1 MAIKSILS
9 NKARTVL
16 TMLGIIIGIAAVMT
30 IVAVVQGSNKQMME
44 YYESQGTN
52 KIDVYAYQWN
62 GKDVSQKLYDYCLS
76 LNKLVDGVTPN
87 LNYWGSNGSLKYKA
101 VDCANNPDFGA
112 PQIMLGSDQ
121 YSLCNN
127 FTIAEGRDLSYLDI
141 KTYNQ
146 VVVLGAEV
154 KNYLF
159 QYQNPIGQRVT
170 LGTNSFEVIGVYKAK
185 DTGFSQ
191 SWGWSMDNMAV
202 VPYTLNRM
210 LNSGNS
216 RIESFVVKA
225 KDKSST
231 TEAITRLTGFL
242 SGEIDSN
249 MGYFSV
255 YSQNEWME
263 SSNDQTKMMS
273 YVGGGVAGISL
284 LVGGIGIMNIMLV
297 TVRERTR
304 EIGIR
309 RAIGGSR
316 RTILTQ
322 FLLEAAVVCGVGG
335 LFGLVLGT
343 VGTLVAGKLMLKTIL
358 TPSVTMSFAAF
369 AFSVALGLL
378 FGIYPAIK
386 AAWLQPVEAL
396 RAE

>member
-1 MAIKSILS
+1 MKMAIKSILS
-9 NKARTVL
+9 NKTRTVL

-30 IVAVVQGSNKQMME
+30 IVSVVQGTNRRSME
-44 YYESQGTN
+44 IYESQGTN

-62 GKDVSQKLYDYCLS
+62 GKDISQKLYDYCLS
-76 LNKLVDGVTPN
+76 LNEIVAGVTPN
-87 LNYWGSNGSLKYKA
+87 MGYWGQNGSVKYMA
-101 VDCANNPDFGA
+101 ADAANNPDYGA
-112 PQIMLGSDQ
+112 PQVALGSDQ

-146 VVVLGAEV
+146 VIVLGAAV
-154 KNYLF
+154 RDYLF

-170 LGTNSFEVIGVYKAK
+170 LGSNTFEVIGVYQAK
-185 DTGFSQ
+185 DKGFSQ
-191 SWGWSMDNMAV
+191 GWSMDNIAV

-210 LNSGNS
+210 LNNS
-216 RIESFVVKA
+216 TMIESFVVKA
-225 KDKSST
+225 KSKAAT

-242 SGEIDSN
+242 SGEIDPN
-249 MGYFSV
+249 MGYFNV
-255 YSQNEWME
+255 YSQNEWMDE
-263 SSNDQTKMMS
+263 NANATRMYS

-316 RTILTQ
+316 RTILIQ

-335 LFGLVLGT
+335 LFGLALGT
-343 VGTLVAGKLMLKTIL
+343 AGTLVAGKLIL
-358 TPSVTMSFAAF
+358 EMELMPGVAMSAAAF
-369 AFSVALGLL
+369 AFSVALGLV
-378 FGIYPAIK
+378 FGIYPAVK

>member
-1 MAIKSILS
+1 MSIRQGFKMAIKSILS

-30 IVAVVQGSNKQMME
+30 IVAVVQGSNKQTME

-62 GKDVSQKLYDYCLS
+62 GKDVSQRLYDYCLS
-76 LNKLVDGVTPN
+76 LNELVSGVTPN
-87 LNYWGSNGSLKYKA
+87 LYYYGGSSSLKYKA
-101 VDCANNPDFGA
+101 VDCANNPDYGM

-170 LGTNSFEVIGVYKAK
+170 LGANSFEVIGVYKAK
-185 DTGFSQ
+185 DPGRSQ
-191 SWGWSMDNMAV
+191 GWSMDNMAV
-202 VPYTLNRM
+202 VPYTLNRL
-210 LNSGNS
+210 LNSGNAT
-216 RIESFVVKA
+216 IDSFVVKA
-225 KDKSST
+225 KTKSAT

-242 SGEIDSN
+242 SGEIDPN
-249 MGYFSV
+249 MGYFNV

-263 SSNDQTKMMS
+263 SSDSQTKMYS

-322 FLLEAAVVCGVGG
+322 FLLEAAVVCGV
-335 LFGLVLGT
+335 
-343 VGTLVAGKLMLKTIL
+343 
-358 TPSVTMSFAAF
+358 
-369 AFSVALGLL
+369 
-378 FGIYPAIK
+378 
-386 AAWLQPVEAL
+386 
-396 RAE
+396 

>member
-87 LNYWGSNGSLKYKA
+87 LNYRGGNSSLKYKA
-101 VDCANNPDFGA
+101 VDCANNPDYGA

-121 YSLCNN
+121 YSMCNN

-170 LGTNSFEVIGVYKAK
+170 LGANSFEVIGVYKAK
-185 DTGFSQ
+185 DTGYSQ
-191 SWGWSMDNMAV
+191 GWGWSMDNMAV
-202 VPYTLNRM
+202 VPYTLNKM

-343 VGTLVAGKLMLKTIL
+343 VGTLVAGKLMLKMIL
-358 TPSVTMSFAAF
+358 TPSLAMSSAAF

-378 FGIYPAIK
+378 FGIYPAVK

-396 RAE
+396 RSE

>member
-1 MAIKSILS
+1 MAVKSILS

-62 GKDVSQKLYDYCLS
+62 DKDISQKLYDYCLS
-76 LNKLVDGVTPN
+76 LGELVSGVTPN
-87 LNYWGSNGSLKYKA
+87 LSYWGGGGVKYRA
-101 VDCANNPDFGA
+101 LDSADNPEFGH

-127 FTIAEGRDLSYLDI
+127 FVIAEGRDLSYLDI

-146 VVVLGAEV
+146 VIVLGAAV
-154 KNYLF
+154 RDYLF

-170 LGTNSFEVIGVYKAK
+170 LGANTFEVIGVYKAK

-191 SWGWSMDNMAV
+191 GWSMDNMAV
-202 VPYTLNRM
+202 VPYTLNRL
-210 LNSGNS
+210 LNNTTS
-216 RIESFVVKA
+216 IESFVVKA
-225 KDKSST
+225 ESRSAT

-242 SGEIDSN
+242 SGEIDSTR
-249 MGYFSV
+249 GYFSV
-255 YSQNEWME
+255 YSQNEWMAE
-263 SSNDQTKMMS
+263 SESQTQMFS

-309 RAIGGSR
+309 RAIGASR
-316 RTILTQ
+316 RTILIQ

-335 LFGLVLGT
+335 LFGLALGFA
-343 VGTLVAGKLMLKTIL
+343 GTLVAGKLILKTIL
-358 TPSVTMSFAAF
+358 TPGVVMSLGAF
-369 AFSVALGLL
+369 AFSVALGLV
-378 FGIYPAIK
+378 FGMYPAIK